1 MRYLFVFCT
10 ILISTLIAK
19 SAFAL
24 TLGIDDVAE
33 AVKAEFV
40 EKGLG
45 DSVDLE
51 FFGGKTSF
59 DIGNA
64 KDFKILLD
72 KLETS
77 EGSDKFSVEA
87 EIFADGESVA
97 QTKLSGR
104 YFVLQEIAV
113 PLRDVSKDEIIK
125 QEDVSYLMVRA
136 GKIKNDTLRDDYKLV
151 GKQAVRTLKAGKPV
165 SEKDV
170 REEVIVRKGQD
181 VLVVYKNKGLQITSK
196 MEALED
202 GAKGERI
209 KLLNTKSGKEVA
221 GKVVDKNMVEVLGE

>member
-1 MRYLFVFCT
+1 
-10 ILISTLIAK
+10 
-19 SAFAL
+19 
-24 TLGIDDVAE
+24 
-33 AVKAEFV
+33 
-40 EKGLG
+40 
-45 DSVDLE
+45 
-51 FFGGKTSF
+51 
-59 DIGNA
+59 
-64 KDFKILLD
+64 
-72 KLETS
+72 
-77 EGSDKFSVEA
+77 
-87 EIFADGESVA
+87 
-97 QTKLSGR
+97 
-104 YFVLQEIAV
+104 
-113 PLRDVSKDEIIK
+113 
-125 QEDVSYLMVRA
+125 MVRA

-170 REEVIVRKGQD
+170 REEVIVGKGQD

>member
-19 SAFAL
+19 AAFAL

-170 REEVIVRKGQD
+170 REEVIVEKGQD